1 VNFSGEV
8 CALEVV
14 VGGAPV
20 IPVINGVVHGGRR
33 DSENSRA

>member
-14 VGGAPV
+14 VGGALV
-20 IPVINGVVHGGRR
+20 IPVINGEVHGGRR
-33 DSENSRA
+33 DSENSRV